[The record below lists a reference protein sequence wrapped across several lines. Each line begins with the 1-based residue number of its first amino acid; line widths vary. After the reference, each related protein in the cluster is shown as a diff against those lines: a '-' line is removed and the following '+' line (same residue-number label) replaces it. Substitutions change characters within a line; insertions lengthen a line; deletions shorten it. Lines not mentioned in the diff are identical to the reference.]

1 MAEDR
6 ESVGCMRNRQCIRWW
21 RRRESGAIGCTNM
34 WFVAKARVTRSKR
47 TSALLESC
55 GSKLGYTRKHNKAGQ
70 QRRFCSNEV
79 LKTEFTANIAA
90 HGKQTTSTGKDY
102 TQDFPSR
109 SKRNLLP
116 LFTVAHLEFDAMGQ
130 KEIKNVL
137 ELIVCRASFFAAAK
151 NEARRQS
158 RLRGSEL
165 IAMRLRQP
173 ERFA

>member
-1 MAEDR
+1 M
-6 ESVGCMRNRQCIRWW
+6 
-21 RRRESGAIGCTNM
+21 
-34 WFVAKARVTRSKR
+34 
-47 TSALLESC
+47 LESC
-55 GSKLGYTRKHNKAGQ
+55 GPKLGYTRKHNKSGQ

-116 LFTVAHLEFDAMGQ
+116 LCTGAHLEFDAMGE

-137 ELIVCRASFFAAAK
+137 ELIVCRAAK

-165 IAMRLRQP
+165 AGPSQSVLGLAQTHRNRWVCANPSISPIAATVACLRP
-173 ERFA
+173 H